1 MERRLIALVFNV
13 IRKIP
18 ALLALDLITIPLM
31 LSLSGVPKLIVFCG
45 IMTAQA
51 VIIFSKP
58 CGN

>member
-31 LSLSGVPKLIVFCG
+31 LSLST
-45 IMTAQA
+45 TAA
-51 VIIFSKP
+51 LM
-58 CGN
+58 